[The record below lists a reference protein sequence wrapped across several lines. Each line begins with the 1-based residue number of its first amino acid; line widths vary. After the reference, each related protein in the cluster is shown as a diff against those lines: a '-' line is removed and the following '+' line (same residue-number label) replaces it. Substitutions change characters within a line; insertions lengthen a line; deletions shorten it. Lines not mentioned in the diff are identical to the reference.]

1 MAAAMRKM
9 VVAFCAVLAGMGAEI
24 HAAWSEESRTRIP
37 QHVDARIKPCGYPPG
52 TRGDE
57 VGTAIVHVWIDEKGL
72 PTKTS
77 ISSSSGSALLDAAAL
92 ECAQKSTWGP
102 GQWQGKPTVS
112 ETDTQFEWTGST
124 LPETCDRPLR
134 RNSLLTITV
143 RLIPE
148 AVARVA
154 FDHLKPE
161 AALPA
166 GVIGQSVIC
175 ACVDEA
181 GKIKDQVK
189 LVQQSGSSLLDT
201 QALEIG
207 KTMVYA
213 AGHPGCMRNAINF
226 TGDPAR
232 TDRVSSDPR

>member
-1 MAAAMRKM
+1 M
-9 VVAFCAVLAGMGAEI
+9 VVAFCGVLAALGAEL
-24 HAAWSEESRTRIP
+24 HATWSEESGTRIP
-37 QHVDARIKPCGYPPG
+37 QQVDARIKPCGYPPG

-57 VGTAIVHVWIDEKGL
+57 VGTAIVHVWVDETGL
-72 PTKTS
+72 PTKTT

-92 ECAQKSTWGP
+92 ECAKKSTWGP
-102 GQWQGKPTVS
+102 GQRQGKPTAS
-112 ETDTQFEWTGST
+112 ETDTKFEWTGIT

-134 RNSLLTITV
+134 RNSVLTTTV

-154 FDHLKPE
+154 FDHQKPE

-175 ACVDEA
+175 ACIDEL
-181 GKIKDQVK
+181 GKIKDPVK
-189 LVQQSGSSLLDT
+189 LVQESGSSLLDT

-226 TGDPAR
+226 TGTND
-232 TDRVSSDPR
+232 